1 MHILY
6 ITTLCAIFNCVAA
19 LLSYNLCMWRATDT
33 ANGDK
38 HMQKYKFWL
47 EYGDNNYYTYN
58 SRSQTIQ
65 LQIRFIIISIKV

>member
-19 LLSYNLCMWRATDT
+19 LLSYNLCMWRATD
-33 ANGDK
+33 K

-47 EYGDNNYYTYN
+47 EYGDNNYYYTYN